1 MRKIILFI
9 GAAMAGCVAFA
20 GNAERVVTA
29 ETAADSTKMRMEIKA
44 ANSAGP
50 RKPIETTRK
59 RRELRDAELEV
70 VKEPLND
77 KIINSKSN
85 NSSAKKPAKPSNG
98 GNAKKEGGKPSL
110 NYPTYAGGNVA
121 IREFVKRTQRYP
133 QECKRER
140 LRGRVEVC
148 VTIAPDGTP
157 HSPTI
162 TKSSGNIY
170 MDTEAMRVANL
181 MPKWTPAAPGDSVK
195 EVKHTI
201 FLNFRPGR

>member
-20 GNAERVVTA
+20 GNAQRVVTA
-29 ETAADSTKMRMEIKA
+29 ETAADSTKVRMELKA
-44 ANSAGP
+44 NNTGS
-50 RKPIETTRK
+50 RKPIEMTRQ

-85 NSSAKKPAKPSNG
+85 NSSAKKPAKPTNNSNAQKG
-98 GNAKKEGGKPSL
+98 EKAPL
-110 NYPTYAGGNVA
+110 VNYPTYAGGNVA

-140 LRGRVEVC
+140 LRGRAEVC

-157 HSPTI
+157 HSPKI

-170 MDTEAMRVANL
+170 MDTEAMRVAKL
-181 MPKWTPAAPGDSVK
+181 MPKWTPAAPGDSAK